1 MSNVINKLFSGDF
14 PRSKVLSAALIVIFL
29 FLATAPFMVELMG
42 TQRSL
47 LAVNSAVKVMVFI
60 LLAASYDM
68 LLGYTAIVSF
78 AHTVFFAVGAWSVAI
93 FMKFTSVNLVMLI
106 IAVLTGIVVSVVLSF
121 IVGLL
126 GLRVRSLFFTMITLA
141 LAAGFSHLIVHASG
155 ITGGLDGISFLVP
168 EFLVKKYM
176 FLSEGKDIELEG
188 IKYILYYVIFV
199 ISTLIFFGIL
209 RLMNSPFGRVLQAI
223 RENEFRTLAVGYKPV
238 VYRIIV
244 LCISCAIASVA
255 GSLYAIWLSSAVPN
269 SYLTLDIMISI
280 LIMVVI
286 GGMGTLYGA
295 VFGAVIMVVIESYL
309 RSVLVSSVGAEG
321 IPAPDLIAVLG
332 NNFFGITIHNIVDFL
347 CRLTSPNRWNMYM
360 GLFFVLVVY
369 FFSIGIVGAFRVLEF
384 NIARKLKGKK
394 EVTAAH

>member
-1 MSNVINKLFSGDF
+1 MRNFFNKLLSGDY
-14 PRSKVLSAALIVIFL
+14 PRSKVLSAALIVIFI
-29 FLATAPFMVELMG
+29 FLATSPILIELLG
-42 TQRSL
+42 VQRSL
-47 LAVNSAVKVMVFI
+47 LAINTAVKVMVFI

-68 LLGYTAIVSF
+68 LLGYTAVISF
-78 AHTVFFAVGAWSVAI
+78 AHTVFFAIGAWSVAI
-93 FMKFTSVNLVMLI
+93 FMEFTSVNLFMLVV
-106 IAVLTGIVVSVVLSF
+106 AVLTGVVVAVILGF

-141 LAAGFSHLIVHASG
+141 LAAGFTHLIVYASD

-168 EFLVKKYM
+168 EFLVTK
-176 FLSEGKDIELEG
+176 FLIWPEGKDVSQQG
-188 IKYILYYVIFV
+188 MMYILYYVIFV
-199 ISTLIFFGIL
+199 ISAVLFFGML

-238 VYRIIV
+238 VYRIVV
-244 LCISCAIASVA
+244 LCISCAVAAIA
-255 GSLYAIWLSSAVPN
+255 GSLYAIWLRSAVPN

-295 VFGAVIMVVIESYL
+295 VFGAVIMVLIESYL
-309 RSVLVSSVGAEG
+309 RSFLVSSVGADG
-321 IPAPDLIAVLG
+321 IAPPDLIAALG
-332 NNFFGITIHNIVDFL
+332 NNFFGVTAHNVVDFL

-369 FFSIGIVGAFRVLEF
+369 FFSIGIVGAFRMLEF
-384 NIARKLKGKK
+384 NIARKFGKK
-394 EVTAAH
+394 KAVAKAS

>member
-68 LLGYTAIVSF
+68 LLGYTAIISF

-394 EVTAAH
+394 K

>member
-1 MSNVINKLFSGDF
+1 MSNVINKIFSGDF

-188 IKYILYYVIFV
+188 IKYVLYYIIFV

-269 SYLTLDIMISI
+269 SYLTLDIMISV

-309 RSVLVSSVGAEG
+309 RSLLVSSVGAEG

-394 EVTAAH
+394 EVAAAH